1 MKKEDQAAM
10 MLSMQLE
17 ARQRDILSTEMEE
30 ECGDGNEG
38 KEDLHISRSEQCIT
52 DNNSNSSSGGEG
64 DCDCE
69 GEGEES
75 RHSLEAIDES
85 GAEEDEHDE
94 YEERDLTCGD
104 GDGDLD
110 LGPTTGSEEEE
121 EGCGIDS
128 CRIGQAVRS

>member
-104 GDGDLD
+104 GDGDHD

-121 EGCGIDS
+121 EGCVIDS